1 MNYMLD
7 TNTCIYLMTGNQP
20 AWQSSILSQLEALS
34 TNDEVYLSSIVVS
47 ELHYGVQKSRWRKAN
62 SSLLDEFLMDFQIA
76 AYDDA
81 AARRYGLVRSALE
94 KKGRP
99 IGPLDTL
106 IAAHALSLEM
116 TLVTH
121 NVKEFTRI
129 PGLRIKDWAE
139 DARGKV

>member
-7 TNTCIYLMTGNQP
+7 TNTCIYLMTGSQP
-20 AWQSSILSQLEALS
+20 AWQQKILARLEALG
-34 TNDEVYLSSIVVS
+34 TRDEVYVSSVVVS
-47 ELHYGVQKSRWRKAN
+47 ELRYGVQKSRWRKAN
-62 SSLLDEFLMDFQIA
+62 NSLLDEFLMDFQVV

-81 AARRYGLVRSALE
+81 AALHYGLVRAALE

-106 IAAHALSLEM
+106 IAAHAVSLEM

-129 PGLRIKDWAE
+129 PNLCVEDWVE
-139 DARGKV
+139 

>member
-7 TNTCIYLMTGNQP
+7 TNTCIYLMTGSQP
-20 AWQSSILSQLEALS
+20 AWQQKILARLEALG
-34 TNDEVYLSSIVVS
+34 TRDEVYVSSVVVS
-47 ELHYGVQKSRWRKAN
+47 ELRYGVQKSRWRKAN
-62 SSLLDEFLMDFQIA
+62 NSLLDEFLMDFQVV

-81 AARRYGLVRSALE
+81 AALHYGLVRASLE

-106 IAAHALSLEM
+106 IAAHAVSLEM

-129 PGLRIKDWAE
+129 PNLCVEDWVE
-139 DARGKV
+139 

>member
-7 TNTCIYLMTGNQP
+7 TNTCIYLMTGSQP
-20 AWQSSILSQLEALS
+20 AWQQKILARLEALG
-34 TNDEVYLSSIVVS
+34 TRDEVYVSSVVVS
-47 ELHYGVQKSRWRKAN
+47 ELRYGVQKSRWRKAN
-62 SSLLDEFLMDFQIA
+62 NSLLDEFLMDFQVV

-81 AARRYGLVRSALE
+81 AALHYGLVRASLE

-106 IAAHALSLEM
+106 IAAHAVSLEM

-121 NVKEFTRI
+121 NVKEFKRI
-129 PGLRIKDWAE
+129 PNLCVEDWVE
-139 DARGKV
+139 